1 MEVLFNASIKE
12 HIDVFLEIEKRE
24 DVKDAIARA
33 ACIIKKSLQSGG
45 AVYLCGNGG
54 SAADAQHI
62 AAEFV
67 SRFYRERKALNA
79 EALTVNT
86 SSLTAIANDYDYE
99 KVFIR
104 QIEAKGR
111 KGDVLIGISTSGKSG
126 NVLDALEYA
135 AKNGIHTILMTGDAN
150 GGYDERTYEC
160 VIRIPSEDTPRIQ
173 EAHIFVGHV
182 IAQYV
187 ENKIIKES

>member
-1 MEVLFNASIKE
+1 MKESFDTSIKE

-24 DVKDAIARA
+24 DVKDAIAGA

-67 SRFYRERKALNA
+67 GRFQKDRKALSV

-99 KVFIR
+99 KVFTR

-111 KGDVLIGISTSGKSG
+111 KGDVLIGISTSGTSR
-126 NVLDALEYA
+126 NVINALEYA
-135 AKNGIHTILMTGDAN
+135 EENGIHTILLTGNAN
-150 GGYDERTYEC
+150 GNYDERQYEC
-160 VIRIPSEDTPRIQ
+160 IIRIPSKDTPRIQ

-187 ENKIIKES
+187 ENEIMKES